1 MPVIER
7 PPPVEMHRRLA
18 EAYENAARRFMS
30 QFAIT
35 SDPAQRERIRRI
47 IDCERKN
54 AKAQRTLAEV
64 EADTLR
70 RLRQAK

>member
-1 MPVIER
+1 MPVVER

-18 EAYENAARRFMS
+18 EAYENAARRFIS

-47 IDCERKN
+47 IDCERRS
-54 AKAQRTLAEV
+54 AKAQRALAE
-64 EADTLR
+64 EADAVR
-70 RLRQAK
+70 RLRQA